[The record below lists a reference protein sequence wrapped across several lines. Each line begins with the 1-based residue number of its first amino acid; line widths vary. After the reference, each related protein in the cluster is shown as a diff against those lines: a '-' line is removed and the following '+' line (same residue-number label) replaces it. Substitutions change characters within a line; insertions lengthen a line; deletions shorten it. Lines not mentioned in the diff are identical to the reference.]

1 MSSLPENGFS
11 EAERQALLSLARGA
25 IVSAFRAEPP
35 ASSPNEPACFSLR
48 RGVFVTIHVAGKL
61 RGCIGVIEGRETLR
75 DSIIH
80 CARSAAFSDQ
90 RFAKLRPDEVDRLEI
105 EISVLSEIFPI
116 TAQEI
121 RVGKHG
127 LLVASG
133 EKHGL
138 LLPQVAVEHHLSA
151 EQFLEETCRKAGLPR
166 SAWQDAETK
175 LLGFTCEIF
184 HDCGKEDEQK
194 A

>member
-1 MSSLPENGFS
+1 MLSHPESGFS
-11 EAERQALLSLARGA
+11 EADRQALLSLARSA
-25 IVSAFRAEPP
+25 IISAFRAEQP
-35 ASSPNEPACFSLR
+35 ASSSNDPACFALR

-75 DSIIH
+75 DSITH

-90 RFAKLRPDEVDRLEI
+90 RFAKLLPEEIDGLAI
-105 EISVLSEIFPI
+105 EISVLSELYPI
-116 TAQEI
+116 KPQEI
-121 RVGKHG
+121 IVGTHG
-127 LLVASG
+127 LLIASG

-166 SAWQDAETK
+166 DAWQDTQAK
-175 LLGFTCEIF
+175 LFGFSCEIF
-184 HDCGKEDEQK
+184 HDSGYQEQK
-194 A
+194 